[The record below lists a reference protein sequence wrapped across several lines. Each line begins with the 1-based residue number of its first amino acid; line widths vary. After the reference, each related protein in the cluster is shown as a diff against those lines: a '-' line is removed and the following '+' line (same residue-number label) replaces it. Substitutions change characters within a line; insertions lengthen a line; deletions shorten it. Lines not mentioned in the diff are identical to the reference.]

1 MFSSIAWGNEIL
13 FSFESWD
20 CFKAGIFKAK
30 KTRGCIL
37 MMAFLR
43 RGNAVWLFHVGLI
56 PKINTSVGGAISE
69 KLGLKTQNLSMM
81 MLNIVLFCFVFLGRF
96 RSFWHLLKKFKPNL
110 ILSLPQSYNQVFSKD
125 LITFYWRIGFK
136 NQDFSAHC
144 YWGVHCF

>member
-1 MFSSIAWGNEIL
+1 
-13 FSFESWD
+13 
-20 CFKAGIFKAK
+20 
-30 KTRGCIL
+30 

-96 RSFWHLLKKFKPNL
+96 RSF
-110 ILSLPQSYNQVFSKD
+110 
-125 LITFYWRIGFK
+125 
-136 NQDFSAHC
+136 
-144 YWGVHCF
+144 